1 MNSKIQTLLERAAA
15 QTSAAGGDTS
25 SVANAA
31 RNFSDAAE
39 AEKYFAEFKR
49 KLFRIEKWNADS
61 GLSSFELF
69 DENGARQAPQASAKT
84 GDFIRI
90 TLTGSGKS
98 DWVKVT
104 GIDDERADEIVLTVQ
119 PAYNPTEKGADE
131 TATSHF
137 FIKDSSNNFCLQKI
151 NQAVKI
157 YVVGLNEI
165 SNTQE
170 TNNIIE
176 TARNVA
182 TANLGHYLGI
192 QKAEWTTFCE
202 NFLENEKQNN

>member
-15 QTSAAGGDTS
+15 QSSVSSGDTS

-31 RNFSDAAE
+31 RNFSDVAE
-39 AEKYFAEFKR
+39 AKKSFDRFKR
-49 KLFRIEKWNADS
+49 KLFRVERWNADS

-69 DENGARQAPQASAKT
+69 DENGARQAPEASAKR

-98 DWVKVT
+98 DWVKIT
-104 GIDDERADEIVLTVQ
+104 NIDEQRVDEIVLTIQ
-119 PAYNPTEKGADE
+119 PTYNPTEESADK
-131 TATSHF
+131 TVTSHF
-137 FIKDSSNNFCLQKI
+137 FTEDSSNNFCLQKT
-151 NQAVKI
+151 NEAVKI
-157 YVVGLNEI
+157 YVIGLNEK
-165 SNTQE
+165 SNTHD

-192 QKAEWTTFCE
+192 QKAEWTMFCE
-202 NFLENEKQNN
+202 NFLTSDN

>member
-15 QTSAAGGDTS
+15 QSSVAGVDTS
-25 SVANAA
+25 SVAHAA

-39 AEKYFAEFKR
+39 AEKYFEKFKQ
-49 KLFRIEKWNADS
+49 KLFRIKKWNADS
-61 GLSSFELF
+61 GLSTFELF
-69 DENGARQAPQASAKT
+69 DENGARQAPEATAKL

-98 DWVKVT
+98 DWVKIT
-104 GIDDERADEIVLTVQ
+104 RIDDERADEIVLTVQ
-119 PAYNPTEKGADE
+119 PAHNPTEKD
-131 TATSHF
+131 TNQTVTSHF
-137 FIKDSSNNFCLQKI
+137 FTADSSNNFCLQRT

-157 YVVGLNEI
+157 YVVGLNEK
-165 SNTQE
+165 SNTHD

-202 NFLENEKQNN
+202 NFLISDNF